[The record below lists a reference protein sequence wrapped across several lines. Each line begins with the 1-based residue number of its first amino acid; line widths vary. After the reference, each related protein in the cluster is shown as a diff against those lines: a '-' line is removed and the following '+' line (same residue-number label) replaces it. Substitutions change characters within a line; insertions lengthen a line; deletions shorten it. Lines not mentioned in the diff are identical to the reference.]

1 MKRFLLFVL
10 FLSPFLSFAQT
21 NYKPGYVITN
31 NGDSIPGFINY
42 KERDLNPSF
51 FSFKSAENAA
61 AKTYRIRD
69 CKAYGLISLEKF
81 ERHLVDISQS
91 KEELSD
97 LSYGLDT
104 SKVRDSVFLKV
115 IQTGKNVTLY
125 SYTDRIKIRFYVKE
139 SAGLEPYELLH
150 ATYKLDE
157 AGKIKDYNQYLRQ
170 LSVLMMK
177 NNILTPENQSKLYA
191 IGYRKA
197 QIMGIISLI
206 NVQEIERGM
215 KSTRFFVGAALNA
228 SKASYSGESVF
239 NKPGSTAKISYGPMV
254 SVGVDLFA
262 NPHIGRVIYRA
273 ELSFVTSKSDIFAPN
288 TDPTIEYKQHEF
300 DTYALILSPQIVWNV
315 YNSSPIKVFIAGGAA
330 LTLSQTKNNVISTKL
345 KSTGEIRR
353 EEDKVEFSNLY
364 VGPQASAGFV
374 INKRYE
380 FFGSYLFSTQMTQ
393 YLNYSVNMKRL
404 NIGLKYLFG
413 N

>member
-1 MKRFLLFVL
+1 MKRFLLFAF
-10 FLSPFLSFAQT
+10 FLSPLLSLAQT

-31 NGDSIPGFINY
+31 TGDSVPGFINY
-42 KERDLNPSF
+42 KERDLNPSS

-61 AKTYRIRD
+61 AQTYRIRD

-115 IQTGKNVTLY
+115 IQTGKNLTLY

-197 QIMGIISLI
+197 QIMDIISLI
-206 NVQEIERGM
+206 NAQEIERGM

-228 SKASYSGESVF
+228 SKASYGGISVF
-239 NKPGSTAKISYGPMV
+239 NKPGSEAKTSYSPMLTI
-254 SVGVDLFA
+254 GVDLFA

-273 ELSFVTSKSDIFAPN
+273 ELSFVTAKSDIFAPN
-288 TDPTIEYKQHEF
+288 TDPTVEYKDHSF
-300 DTYALILSPQIVWNV
+300 DTYGLIFSPQVIWNV
-315 YNSSPIKVFIAGGAA
+315 YNSNPFKVFIGGGAD
-330 LTLSQTKNNVISTKL
+330 LNVSETKNNVISTKL
-345 KSTGEIRR
+345 RNTAAIRR
-353 EEDKVEFSNLY
+353 EEDRVDFNKFY
-364 VGPQASAGFV
+364 VGVQASAGVV
-374 INKRYE
+374 IKKKYE
-380 FFGSYLFSTQMTQ
+380 VFGSYMFNTPMNQ
-393 YLNYSVNMKRL
+393 YLNYSVNMQRM
-404 NIGLKYLFG
+404 NVGVKYLFG